1 MIFFISSFEIIN
13 VLMADPSI
21 LLWIA
26 ASDAVNPNGIKTLLV
41 NGSSPPDDLFY
52 AIEFAL
58 SARSRF
64 PVKLICC
71 IAFELAS
78 RACCLLKSIA
88 FIL

>member
-1 MIFFISSFEIIN
+1 MVQVHF
-13 VLMADPSI
+13 
-21 LLWIA
+21 LLK
-26 ASDAVNPNGIKTLLV
+26 ASNGPKSLPKT
-41 NGSSPPDDLFY
+41 PPDDLFY